1 MRLKEPLQGFKM
13 AQGHVLMHWTFFI
26 VAQFF
31 VSTEAGKPEEMQM
44 ENCPDEEC
52 KSSINAYEHMI
63 LAFKTLMYG
72 HLANGILLFV
82 AMYLKR
88 IERRNCAEAIQ
99 ILVIAIG
106 YGYPILKAIYN
117 LKIYHL

>member
-72 HLANGILLFV
+72 HLA
-82 AMYLKR
+82 K
-88 IERRNCAEAIQ
+88 E
-99 ILVIAIG
+99 
-106 YGYPILKAIYN
+106 
-117 LKIYHL
+117 